1 MAADDPSRKGRCDSA
16 RRDFTPDDLSANHP
30 CSIARTIGR
39 TTDPDHTAPYGADPI
54 VDRSLVV
61 NCQATIILSLRTK
74 MLARSQPRP
83 AYSAPR
89 RHATRD
95 TRHADTPK
103 HRYAENVPV
112 PATVDPRSGMKVCCA
127 KTCFSATRKVLNK
140 NFSSRNSRKTGLA
153 QAQKI
158 AWHNGCLRGFTSSD

>member
-1 MAADDPSRKGRCDSA
+1 MCGRRRSVPEDGVILRAVIYTGRLVGKPSLFNRSNYRANDRPRSYRTLRGGSDYGQVPGSKLPGYDHSVP
-16 RRDFTPDDLSANHP
+16 PDKD
-30 CSIARTIGR
+30 IG
-39 TTDPDHTAPYGADPI
+39 TQSTAPRLFGTTP
-54 VDRSLVV
+54 
-61 NCQATIILSLRTK
+61 
-74 MLARSQPRP
+74 
-83 AYSAPR
+83 
-89 RHATRD
+89 TRD

>member
-1 MAADDPSRKGRCDSA
+1 M
-16 RRDFTPDDLSANHP
+16 
-30 CSIARTIGR
+30 
-39 TTDPDHTAPYGADPI
+39 
-54 VDRSLVV
+54 DRSLAV
-61 NCQATIILSLRTK
+61 NCQATIILSLRVKDVGTQ
-74 MLARSQPRP
+74 ST
-83 AYSAPR
+83 APPI
-89 RHATRD
+89 RHHAD